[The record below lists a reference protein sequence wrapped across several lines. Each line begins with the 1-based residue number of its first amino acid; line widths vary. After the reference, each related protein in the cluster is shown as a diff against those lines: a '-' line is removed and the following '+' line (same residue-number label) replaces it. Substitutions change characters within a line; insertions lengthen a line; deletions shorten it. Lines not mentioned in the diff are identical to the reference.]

1 MKGRRDPPFKSSETR
16 FPLSEAIGSVRRCI
30 NFVVIYF
37 KTMYNKTI
45 IRFGFCNIRNNQQGL
60 GKYRLRAVSCFSL
73 QSYCTR
79 NLSTQAARWIR

>member
-1 MKGRRDPPFKSSETR
+1 MKGGRDPPFKFSETR
-16 FPLSEAIGSVRRCI
+16 LPHSEAIGSVRRCI

-37 KTMYNKTI
+37 KTNETI

-73 QSYCTR
+73 QV
-79 NLSTQAARWIR
+79 AARET